1 MENNVRH
8 SSRNRLDVLMMER
21 HTVSLHLRR
30 GVLFQQFQIIAK
42 ARVWKDQAVTS
53 FS

>member
-1 MENNVRH
+1 MEVVH
-8 SSRNRLDVLMMER
+8 VSEIPDLLDVLMMER